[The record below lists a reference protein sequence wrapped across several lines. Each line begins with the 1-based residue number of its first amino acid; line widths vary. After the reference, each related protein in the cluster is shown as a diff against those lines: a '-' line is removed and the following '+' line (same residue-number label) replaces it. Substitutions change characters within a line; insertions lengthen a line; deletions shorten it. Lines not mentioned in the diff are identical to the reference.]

1 MTDTWRSLARVPATG
16 AQAFRRSLPRTL
28 FGRSMAIIMTPLVL
42 MLVIS
47 VFVFFDRHWDSMTRR
62 LAHSLAGDVS
72 WVADAL
78 VPIQGE
84 AKFHELAD
92 RAHRLLDMKL
102 AWKPG
107 ANLMAPRQAL
117 FRGHEEQVLAAALSE
132 RVRVPFLIDPERRD
146 RRLVIWLGLEDRV
159 LEIEVSRKR
168 LYTSTHYIFLL
179 WMCGSSLVLFAIAI
193 IFMRNQIRPIRR
205 LAAAAHAFGKGRSVG
220 DFRAQGATEVRQAA
234 EAFQLMRERIT
245 RQLTQRTE
253 MLAGVSHD
261 LRGPLTSMKLSLA
274 MLPDNPEV
282 EGLKGDVR
290 QMESMVEGFLD
301 FARGEGTERTRVD
314 DMVEL
319 LREVV
324 GSGNRNGGSIALT
337 ETVSGPELLEIR
349 PEAMRRAIGNL
360 VDNAIRHASH
370 VFVTLE
376 ITEASVTVTV
386 DDDGPGIPP
395 QEYET
400 VFRPFYRL
408 DQSRNPGTGG
418 VGLGLAIARD
428 VARSHGGDVTTGCA
442 PQGGSR
448 FTLRFPV

>member
-1 MTDTWRSLARVPATG
+1 
-16 AQAFRRSLPRTL
+16 
-28 FGRSMAIIMTPLVL
+28 MAIIMTPLVL

-47 VFVFFDRHWDSMTRR
+47 VFVFFDRHWDSITRR
-62 LAHSLAGDVS
+62 LAQSLAGDIS
-72 WVADAL
+72 WVTDAL
-78 VPIQGE
+78 VPMQGE
-84 AKFHELAD
+84 AEFLELAA

-102 AWKPG
+102 AWKPE
-107 ANLMAPRQAL
+107 ADLMAPRQAL
-117 FRGHEEQVLAAALSE
+117 FRSQEEQVLAAALSE
-132 RVRVPFLIDPERRD
+132 RLRMPFRIDPERRD
-146 RRLVIWLGLEDRV
+146 RRLVIWLGLEDGV
-159 LEIEVSRKR
+159 LEVEVSRKR

-274 MLPDNPEV
+274 MLPENTEV

-301 FARGEGTERTRVD
+301 FARGEGTERTRVV

-324 GSGNRNGGSIALT
+324 GSGNRNGGNISLT
-337 ETVSGPELLEIR
+337 ETVSGPVLLEIR

-360 VDNAIRHASH
+360 VDNAIRHAEH
-370 VFVTLE
+370 VYVTLE
-376 ITEASVTVTV
+376 ISPASVTVTV

-428 VARSHGGDVTTGCA
+428 VARGHGGDVTTERA
-442 PQGGSR
+442 PRGGSR

>member
-1 MTDTWRSLARVPATG
+1 
-16 AQAFRRSLPRTL
+16 
-28 FGRSMAIIMTPLVL
+28 MAIIMTPLVL

-47 VFVFFDRHWDSMTRR
+47 VFVFFDRHWDSITRR
-62 LAHSLAGDVS
+62 LANSLAGDVS
-72 WVADAL
+72 WVTDAL
-78 VPIQGE
+78 GPMQGE
-84 AKFHELAD
+84 AEFHELAA

-102 AWKPG
+102 AWRPE
-107 ANLMAPRQAL
+107 ADLTAPRQAL
-117 FRGHEEQVLAAALSE
+117 FRSQEEQVLAAALSE
-132 RVRVPFLIDPERRD
+132 RVRVPFRIDPERRD
-146 RRLVIWLGLEDRV
+146 RRLVIWLGLDDGV

-290 QMESMVEGFLD
+290 QMEAMVEGFLD

-314 DMVEL
+314 NMVEL

-324 GSGNRNGGSIALT
+324 GSGNRNGGNIVLT

-360 VDNAIRHASH
+360 VDNAIRHASN